1 MMSKTVEFEAFHQ
14 EWLHDIIEGNPQTL
28 ELGRRFARKL
38 VTQWL
43 DVDESSDDIV
53 YCDGSGDGG
62 IDIAY
67 LHRGDSVD
75 ESTEEGDTWYL
86 VQSKYGKAFSGT
98 GTLLAESQK
107 IIDTLD
113 GHRNRLSSLVEDLVE
128 RLTNFRQQASERDKM
143 ILVFATETA
152 LNDTEKRALN
162 DILSMGRNRL
172 GSIFDV
178 EAVSIETIYQRIV
191 ENSHT
196 RIKIPL
202 TTSNLKGDKLWV
214 GAVKLMSLYKFMKDY
229 KNVTGDLDQLY
240 EKNVRRFLS
249 SRRKVNKAIKNTL
262 EKEPENFGLYNNGVT
277 IVVEDFERAKR
288 GYELVEPYVVN
299 GCQTTRT
306 IWDVLYKKLEAGG
319 TGSNTKLE
327 EWKKKVDQGV
337 VVVKIVKVGSEG
349 EELLTQ
355 ITRYTNSQNAVN
367 EKDFLALTS
376 DFRTWAKQIADKYN
390 LFLEIQRGGWDSQ
403 KALQSQN
410 PGTHQFKN
418 WANAFD
424 LLKVYGA
431 GWLGEAGLAFGT
443 NAPFLPK
450 GKIFEKIMAQKE
462 ADQAFGVD
470 DLYAAYLLQ
479 KTANE
484 KYKFGREGEPSRRFT
499 RFLYYMVVIELLKS
513 VMITAPIEPTHVNVT
528 QSFLK
533 LFESEYELARDAL
546 FETAIHLIKD
556 YMTEGTD
563 ESVYKEPEC
572 KSKDVKGYMRWE
584 QLGKTKD
591 SSPQLLE
598 LLSIHKKVMKF
609 KTGDTQS
616 PFDLILT
623 AIKSSV

>member
-1 MMSKTVEFEAFHQ
+1 MNITIELEVFQK
-14 EWLHDIIEGNPQTL
+14 EWLQGIIEGNPSTL

-67 LHRGDSVD
+67 LHRGDSLD

-98 GTLLAESQK
+98 GTLLSESQK

-113 GHRNRLSSLVEDLVE
+113 GGRNRLSSLVEDLVE

-172 GSIFDV
+172 GAIFDV
-178 EAVSIETIYQRIV
+178 EAVSIETIYQRII
-191 ENSHT
+191 ENSPT
-196 RIKIPL
+196 RIKMPL
-202 TTSNLKGDKLWV
+202 RASDAKGDKLLV
-214 GAVKLMSLYKFMKDY
+214 GAVKLKDLYNFMKDY
-229 KNVTGDLDQLY
+229 KESTGDLDQLY

-249 SRRKVNKAIKNTL
+249 SRRKVNKAIKKTL
-262 EKEPENFGLYNNGVT
+262 EQEPENFGLYNNGVT
-277 IVVEDFERAKR
+277 IVVEDFGKTNKGY

-319 TGSNTKLE
+319 TGSSKTLQ
-327 EWKKKVDQGV
+327 EWKEKLSKGV
-337 VVVKIVKVGSEG
+337 VILKIVKVGSEG

-376 DFRTWAKQIADKYN
+376 DFRTWAKQIAEKHN

-450 GKIFEKIMAQKE
+450 GKIFEKIMNQKE
-462 ADQAFGVD
+462 SNQAFGVD

-479 KTANE
+479 KTSNE

-499 RFLYYMVVIELLKS
+499 RFLYYMVVIDLLKS
-513 VMITAPIEPTHVNVT
+513 VMINAPIESTPVKVT
-528 QSFLK
+528 ESFLK
-533 LFESEYELARDAL
+533 LFQSEFELARDAL
-546 FETAIHLIKD
+546 LDTAIQLIDD

-572 KSKDVKGYMRWE
+572 KSKDVKGYMRSE
-584 QLGKTKD
+584 QLGKSEE
-591 SSPQLLE
+591 SSPQLLKS
-598 LLSIHKKVMKF
+598 LSIHKKVMKR

-616 PFDLILT
+616 PFDLILA
-623 AIKSSV
+623 AINS

>member
-1 MMSKTVEFEAFHQ
+1 MMSETVEFEFFRK
-14 EWLHDIIEGNPQTL
+14 EWLQGIIDGNPSTL

-152 LNDTEKRALN
+152 LDDTEKRALN

-172 GSIFDV
+172 GAIFDV
-178 EAVSIETIYQRIV
+178 EAVSIETIYQRIR
-191 ENSHT
+191 ENNT
-196 RIKIPL
+196 KRIKMPL
-202 TTSNLKGDKLWV
+202 RASDAKGDKLLV
-214 GAVKLMSLYKFMKDY
+214 GAVKLKDLYNFMKDY
-229 KNVTGDLDQLY
+229 KDFTGDLDQLY

-249 SRRKVNKAIKNTL
+249 SRRKVNKAIKKTL
-262 EKEPENFGLYNNGVT
+262 EQEPENFGLYNNGVT
-277 IVVEDFERAKR
+277 IVVEDFEKTSR

-319 TGSNTKLE
+319 TGSSKTLQ
-327 EWKKKVDQGV
+327 EWKEKLSKGV
-337 VVVKIVKVGSEG
+337 VVLKIVKVGSEG

-367 EKDFLALTS
+367 EKDFLALTD
-376 DFRTWAKQIADKYN
+376 DFRKWAKQIAEKYN
-390 LFLEIQRGGWDSQ
+390 LFLEIQRGGWDSR

-410 PGTHQFKN
+410 PGKHQFKN

-462 ADQAFGVD
+462 ADKAFGVD

-499 RFLYYMVVIELLKS
+499 RFLYYMVVIDLLKS
-513 VMITAPIEPTHVNVT
+513 VMINAPRELTHVNVT

-533 LFESEYELARDAL
+533 LFKSEYELARDAL
-546 FETAIHLIKD
+546 FKTAIDLIDD